1 MLAAATVATLTGSSP
16 ASGSEYHQRTRRNDR
31 ICGGTGNDRLIGG
44 TGNAVLL
51 GGNEDDA
58 IDGDVGVDTANFASA
73 PAGVIAELLRLQHL
87 HWLAGAAG

>member
-58 IDGDVGVDTANFASA
+58 IDGDVGVDTLTL
-73 PAGVIAELLRLQHL
+73 PAHRRG
-87 HWLAGAAG
+87 

>member
-1 MLAAATVATLTGSSP
+1 MLAAATVATLTGSAP
-16 ASGSEYHQRTRRNDR
+16 ADTISALDARTA
-31 ICGGTGNDRLIGG
+31 CGGTGNDRLIGDD
-44 TGNAVLL
+44 GNAVLL

-73 PAGVIAELLRLQHL
+73 PAGVIADLLRLQHL